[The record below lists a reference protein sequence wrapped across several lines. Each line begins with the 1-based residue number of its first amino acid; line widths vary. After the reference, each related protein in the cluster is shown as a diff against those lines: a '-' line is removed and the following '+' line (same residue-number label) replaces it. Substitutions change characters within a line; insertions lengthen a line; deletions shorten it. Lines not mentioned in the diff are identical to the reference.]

1 MSPDACYKVH
11 ISTQPP
17 LKPAPEGLL
26 GQNLTRYT
34 KLNTTRHQGSA
45 ASADSSSF
53 WGVYKLDVFRTS
65 AKIHRMVR
73 GPHYEASKNSPL
85 EDYKTEAVQNYLQYS
100 GLRVLTE
107 DEISRNCAKRRQ
119 IDSFSRKSRQNLKFL
134 ASNCTP
140 ELVSQFCMTYPDSCI
155 PSDGRETKK
164 HLNRFL
170 TSFRLRFPLAHYLWI
185 LELSLIHI

>member
-1 MSPDACYKVH
+1 MYQNCSFDQQERCNRVLHPERETDQGVSHGMSPDACYKVH

-134 ASNCTP
+134 A
-140 ELVSQFCMTYPDSCI
+140 
-155 PSDGRETKK
+155 
-164 HLNRFL
+164 
-170 TSFRLRFPLAHYLWI
+170 
-185 LELSLIHI
+185 LSLIHVSEPTRPY